1 MEDSPEAI
9 RLLVRSTE
17 DMPRNAR
24 ALHVLERFA
33 TRHVVFASI
42 FVQVSKKIS
51 AKTQQTGQDEERER
65 GSMIRPNSMSVAQ
78 MRGNRRPIKRGAG
91 L

>member
-1 MEDSPEAI
+1 M

-17 DMPRNAR
+17 ETPRKAR
-24 ALHVLERFA
+24 ALHVRERFA
-33 TRHVVFASI
+33 ARHIVFASI

-65 GSMIRPNSMSVAQ
+65 ERFDDPSEFNECGTH
-78 MRGNRRPIKRGAG
+78 AG
-91 L
+91 